1 MKAFIRDNLM
11 IVVSVALPL
20 LVVVVFALATLVPR
34 WLVEPPQYDFLMTA
48 EWPGSRG
55 ALPVRID
62 MSVTDG
68 KLRVRAFRLENGGR
82 AYAPRLFEFVAATQS
97 VREIMLDWPDDLT
110 DLPDGTVIGV
120 PEFDSVASIPRSA
133 RRTDTPSSGSTTAAA
148 ESSRSS
154 SARVGGFTRRD
165 CVRTARSFASGCP
178 WTCRA
183 TTTAS
188 PFSAGSS
195 NRGRDRDARG
205 SAPADRGPRTR
216 A

>member
-1 MKAFIRDNLM
+1 VKAFIRDNLM

-62 MSVTDG
+62 MSVTNG
-68 KLRVRAFRLENGGR
+68 KLRVRAIKLENGER

-120 PEFDSVASIPRSA
+120 PEFDS
-133 RRTDTPSSGSTTAAA
+133 RRIDPSQ
-148 ESSRSS
+148 
-154 SARVGGFTRRD
+154 
-165 CVRTARSFASGCP
+165 
-178 WTCRA
+178 RA
-183 TTTAS
+183 PDGYA
-188 PFSAGSS
+188 FE
-195 NRGRDRDARG
+195 RLD
-205 SAPADRGPRTR
+205 DRGGGIFTELFGAGRRNYAARLRKDGAVVRVRVPVDVPSYYYGL
-216 A
+216 AFLGWVVE